1 MPARNIRAWLL
12 KDALVCPTEIPFAIT
27 AAGNHRHEPL
37 RCRSVLDVLLPEPR
51 RSLTVV
57 SCHVRQV
64 PTNVRSL
71 ARSASQA

>member
-12 KDALVCPTEIPFAIT
+12 KDALVCPTAIPFAIT
-27 AAGNHRHEPL
+27 AAGNRRHEPL
-37 RCRSVLDVLLPEPR
+37 RYRCVPDVLLPKPR
-51 RSLTVV
+51 RSLTDV
-57 SCHVRQV
+57 SCRVRQV